1 MRAWGRNIK
10 KIYKIL
16 IYHWSTFLQSLLH
29 AEYIKFIYV
38 VSMKMFVVV
47 KKKLPLWVFSLD
59 TISHTYQKLMYTH
72 RYEVFSSDVVYTFY
86 LYNKILNLSVFSQ
99 FIFVWIKTRTKYKKK
114 ALPVQ
119 KYTLW
124 KFQIL
129 CIFKTCF
136 TTFFLLS
143 IVQIIDFLSLVNITF
158 ICMVDKLQ
166 HIISILKLIEWLEMV
181 LKSTKQ

>member
-1 MRAWGRNIK
+1 MINFPAIFITCRVHKIYIRCFNENVCCGKK
-10 KIYKIL
+10 KI
-16 IYHWSTFLQSLLH
+16 
-29 AEYIKFIYV
+29 
-38 VSMKMFVVV
+38 
-47 KKKLPLWVFSLD
+47 LPLWVFSLD

-124 KFQIL
+124 KFQIP
-129 CIFKTCF
+129 CIFTTWF
-136 TTFFLLS
+136 TTFFSDDL
-143 IVQIIDFLSLVNITF
+143 FFSLVNITF
-158 ICMVDKLQ
+158 ICKVDKLQ
-166 HIISILKLIEWLEMV
+166 QIISILKLIEWLEMV